1 MSHPVHSITDAPV
14 KHSVEQRQRMVRY
27 TIAMSIRL
35 VCFIAAAVVAIVW
48 ETWWAMVLA
57 GAAAVLPYMAVV
69 SANAGGDR
77 YVAERQS
84 VEGPQRQLSTGYQEP
99 EPRQWWEA
107 EQSQESSPSGSAVID
122 GEVVH
127 EPGNDPGLQEPGL
140 QKPGVQESG
149 S

>member
-1 MSHPVHSITDAPV
+1 MSQPVHSITEAPV

-48 ETWWAMVLA
+48 ETWWALALA
-57 GAAAVLPYMAVV
+57 GAATVLPYTAVV
-69 SANAGGDR
+69 NANAGGDR
-77 YVAERQS
+77 YMAARQ
-84 VEGPQRQLSTGYQEP
+84 VPEGPQHQLATGHEEP

-107 EQSQESSPSGSAVID
+107 EPEADSGSRPAVIE

-127 EPGNDPGLQEPGL
+127 EPSSEEHMRELDP
-140 QKPGVQESG
+140 
-149 S
+149 